1 MAVTAARSKAA
12 GVALEDGAGNRAAT
26 LPRSHPSH
34 EEDRLEI
41 VRNANRIRELT
52 ESQEAGREAGWE
64 VKEAVKL
71 INREDEASVA
81 VENIKEGEDADEAD
95 CVTKPGLGRTSSL
108 EISLSK
114 TLLLS
119 SPGERT
125 SVTIQPETLAPLE
138 VGNIQK

>member
-12 GVALEDGAGNRAAT
+12 GVVVEDGAGNRAAT

-71 INREDEASVA
+71 INREDEAS
-81 VENIKEGEDADEAD
+81 ENIEEGEDADEAD

-138 VGNIQK
+138 VEKIQK